1 MTIMRNPKLTKED
14 KERLRRINENL
25 RKWHDAMKIL
35 DNIENE
41 WWEDTN

>member
-1 MTIMRNPKLTKED
+1 MRVPKLTEESK
-14 KERLRRINENL
+14 RLVQRINEGL

-41 WWEDTN
+41 WWED